1 MPGTVKG
8 SSGLWHGLL
17 PLHITTTTE
26 GTQWKNG
33 KTARVS
39 ARPTSDDQL
48 EYSPDSQLK
57 LIREY
62 AKRDGYLIPE
72 EFVYQDDGI
81 SGRSADKRP
90 AFRLMI
96 ATAKDDARAFDCI
109 FVWKYSRFARNQE
122 EAIMYKNILK
132 KKGVAVKSISEPA
145 SDSPFSSL
153 IERIIEWM
161 DEYYLINLSEEVRR
175 GMKEKAARGEALGKP
190 PICTNLICNK
200 NKEGI

>member
-1 MPGTVKG
+1 M
-8 SSGLWHGLL
+8 
-17 PLHITTTTE
+17 E
-26 GTQWKNG
+26 EWKNG
-33 KTARVS
+33 PRIGAAYIRVS
-39 ARPTSDDQL
+39 SDDQL